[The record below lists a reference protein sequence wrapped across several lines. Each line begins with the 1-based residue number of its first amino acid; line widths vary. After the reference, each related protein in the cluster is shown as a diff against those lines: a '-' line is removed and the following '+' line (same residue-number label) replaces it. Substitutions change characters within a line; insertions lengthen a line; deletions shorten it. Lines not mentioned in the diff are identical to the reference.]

1 MKKIISFLF
10 YSFLLLS
17 CGPTK
22 EPKIIGSIERI
33 DPSLNELISENAVVE
48 VLDSGYAWTEGP
60 VWIESQNMLLFSD
73 VEKNTIYKWTEAK
86 GAEVYL
92 TPSGYTGTETY
103 PTLEPGSNGLTLD
116 NDGRLVLCQ
125 HGDRRVARLDAPF
138 DKPSPLYV
146 TLANNFNG
154 KKFNSPNDVRFRS
167 NGDFFFTD
175 PPYGM
180 PGRENDTVY
189 RELSF
194 HGVYKVSKDGK
205 VTLLVDTVSRPNG
218 ISLTPDE
225 KTLIVANSDPAKPLW
240 YAFDLTDSDS
250 LTNAR
255 VLFDTRSEKPI
266 GEGLPDGLKIDSNG
280 NIFASGPGGI
290 WIFNKNG
297 KLIGRIRLPEMAANC
312 AFADNEKTL
321 YITADMYLLR
331 LKMR

>member
-1 MKKIISFLF
+1 MKKILP
-10 YSFLLLS
+10 FLLSILLLSS

-22 EPKIIGSIERI
+22 ESKTIGSIERI
-33 DPSLNELISENAVVE
+33 DPSLNELIGENATIE

-60 VWIESQNMLLFSD
+60 IWIQSQKMLLFSD
-73 VEKNTIYKWTEAK
+73 VEKNTIYKWTEDK

-116 NDGRLVLCQ
+116 NEGRLVLCQ

-138 DKPSPLYV
+138 DKPTPSYV
-146 TLANNFNG
+146 SLANNFNG

-180 PGRENDTVY
+180 PGREKDSVY
-189 RELSF
+189 RELPF

-225 KTLIVANSDPAKPLW
+225 KTLVVANSDPAKPLW

-255 VLFDTRSEKPI
+255 VLFDTRSEQPV
-266 GEGLPDGLKIDSNG
+266 GEGLPDGLKIDSKG

-290 WIFNKNG
+290 WIFNKDG
-297 KLIGRIRLPEMAANC
+297 KLIGRIRLPERAANC

-321 YITADMYLLR
+321 FITADMYLLR
-331 LKMR
+331 VKMR